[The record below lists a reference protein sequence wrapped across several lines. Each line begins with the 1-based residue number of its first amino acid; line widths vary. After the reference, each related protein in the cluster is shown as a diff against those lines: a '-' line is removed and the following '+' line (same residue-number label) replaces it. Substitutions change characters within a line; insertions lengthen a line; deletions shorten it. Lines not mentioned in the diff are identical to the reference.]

1 MRPRWATRPSPSRAP
16 SGSCSSCSGPAATT
30 SRSSPTCPRI
40 RPWWNASSGCATAFA
55 RRTAWQPRS
64 ASDRGS
70 CTRPVSST
78 REGLTLASSSSSPP
92 IRRRTFRSRGGRSPS
107 ARSSRPRRWATSPR
121 SSVAA
126 GAPCG
131 CTSAISTRD
140 SSGWRRWST
149 RPSGCRDEAA
159 GQPGDPDLRHS
170 KVGSSMQVGIAG
182 LGRMGAGMARRAAR
196 GGHDVVAWN
205 RTEAVATEIAGEAE
219 NDGRIAVAEPM
230 ERLVE
235 MMAAPR
241 HVVISVPSGKATD
254 DMIDQLAGILEP
266 GDVIVDAGN
275 SRFHDSRRHAV
286 ELAEK
291 GIEWLD
297 MGVSGG
303 VWGLQ
308 VGFCAMLGGK
318 REVFD
323 RFEPV
328 VKTLAP
334 ENGYLYCGD
343 AGAGHYTKMVHNG
356 IEYGIMQAYGEGF
369 DILHAS
375 DYDLDLAAIARMWNN
390 GSVIRSWLLEL
401 AGNAFEKEG
410 SDLEKVHGWVADS
423 GEGRWTVAEAID
435 HDVPAPII
443 TLSLIE
449 RFRSRREP
457 DSYTDRVL
465 AALRNEFGGHAIKDR
480 G

>member
-1 MRPRWATRPSPSRAP
+1 
-16 SGSCSSCSGPAATT
+16 
-30 SRSSPTCPRI
+30 
-40 RPWWNASSGCATAFA
+40 
-55 RRTAWQPRS
+55 
-64 ASDRGS
+64 
-70 CTRPVSST
+70 
-78 REGLTLASSSSSPP
+78 
-92 IRRRTFRSRGGRSPS
+92 
-107 ARSSRPRRWATSPR
+107 
-121 SSVAA
+121 
-126 GAPCG
+126 
-131 CTSAISTRD
+131 
-140 SSGWRRWST
+140 
-149 RPSGCRDEAA
+149 
-159 GQPGDPDLRHS
+159 
-170 KVGSSMQVGIAG
+170 MQVGIAG

-196 GGHDVVAWN
+196 GRHDVVVWN
-205 RTEAVATEIAGEAE
+205 RTESVAAEIAAE
-219 NDGRIAVAEPM
+219 PENEGRIGVAEPI
-230 ERLVE
+230 ERLIE
-235 MMAAPR
+235 LMDAPR
-241 HVVISVPSGKATD
+241 HVVISVPSGAATD
-254 DMIDQLAGILEP
+254 ALIDQLAGILEP

-275 SRFHDSRRHAV
+275 SRFHDSKRHA
-286 ELAEK
+286 AEMEAK
-291 GIEWLD
+291 GLEWLD

-308 VGFCAMLGGK
+308 VGFCAMIGGK
-318 REVFD
+318 REVFE

-369 DILHAS
+369 DILHS
-375 DYDLDLAAIARMWNN
+375 GEYDLDLAAIARMWNN

-410 SDLEKVHGWVADS
+410 NDLEQITGWVADS

-435 HDVPAPII
+435 HDVPAPVI

-449 RFRSRREP
+449 RFRSRRTP

-480 G
+480 E